1 MTVDE
6 HTGVHR
12 YTFNHSEDARLSLD
26 VTSAA
31 GNNSCTDGFASF
43 DEKTEILTGGAVL
56 RAVFSERYDGLPVYF
71 AAKANKEIKSCT
83 ITGDETNLIA
93 DLNFG
98 SLENES
104 VELKVGISFVS
115 VENAVLNLNEETKY
129 LDFDKVREKTLA
141 NWEKHLSQI
150 KIESTDTEIKKN
162 FYTSLYHTMIMPTNF
177 TDLNGEYLGFDK
189 QVHTAEGYTYR
200 SDMSL

>member
-1 MTVDE
+1 MTADE

-12 YTFNHSEDARLSLD
+12 YTFNHSKDARLSLD

-31 GNNSCTDGFASF
+31 GDNGCTDGFASF
-43 DEKTEILTGGAVL
+43 DEKTGVLTGGAVL

-104 VELKVGISFVS
+104 VELKVAVSFVS
-115 VENAVLNLNEETKY
+115 EESSNISSAV
-129 LDFDKVREKTLA
+129 
-141 NWEKHLSQI
+141 SQVSAKSNSQEAI
-150 KIESTDTEIKKN
+150 AA
-162 FYTSLYHTMIMPTNF
+162 L
-177 TDLNGEYLGFDK
+177 
-189 QVHTAEGYTYR
+189 TALGYTQTEA
-200 SDMSL
+200 SVAISKLDQSLSVEDLIKGALKNMTLRF